1 MAQRNP
7 TWPYSG
13 CRQGTNV
20 DAEYSCI
27 NRIGDPPDVG
37 NAYFRRRCHNTAI
50 GWLTVEIVLRGKN
63 ALTFFQN
70 TSRNM
75 DQLSLECA
83 MEIGATNV

>member
-1 MAQRNP
+1 M
-7 TWPYSG
+7 
-13 CRQGTNV
+13 
-20 DAEYSCI
+20 
-27 NRIGDPPDVG
+27 G
-37 NAYFRRRCHNTAI
+37 NAYFRRGCHNTAI

-83 MEIGATNV
+83 MEIGATDV